1 MRLREAKIQLE
12 RWLKETY
19 GIHEDHDYVAFEM
32 TTRGLT
38 EQAVAVVGIKIG
50 DHPAP
55 RESCQFAT
63 DTLCAIVNDLP
74 LEVVEAHRTIMNHHL
89 TQWLDADQLRG

>member
-12 RWLKETY
+12 RWLKQTY
-19 GIHEDHDYVAFEM
+19 GIHEADYVAFEM
-32 TTRGLT
+32 TTCGLT

-63 DTLCAIVNDLP
+63 DTLRALVNDLP
-74 LEVVEAHRTIMNHHL
+74 AEVVEAYRTIMNHHL
-89 TQWLDADQLRG
+89 IQWLDADQIRG